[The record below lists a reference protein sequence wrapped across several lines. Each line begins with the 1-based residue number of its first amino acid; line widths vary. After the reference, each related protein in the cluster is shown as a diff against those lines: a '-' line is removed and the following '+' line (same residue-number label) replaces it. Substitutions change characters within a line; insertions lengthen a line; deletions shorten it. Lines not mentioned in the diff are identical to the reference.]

1 MNKKYTIG
9 EIALDEGGKFW
20 VTYYGDVA
28 TQGGMTWGRGQV
40 GVASLE
46 DAQIYLQYKIETYIM
61 DYVNEIEYKRSLDDE
76 DL

>member
-28 TQGGMTWGRGQV
+28 TQGGMTWG
-40 GVASLE
+40 S
-46 DAQIYLQYKIETYIM
+46 
-61 DYVNEIEYKRSLDDE
+61 
-76 DL
+76 